1 MPRPRRLDVR
11 RCAVVVGAAVALAL
25 AITQPATGQP
35 APTPPAPTPTA
46 PTPPAPTPTAPTTP
60 APATPAG
67 TPAEQLARLATLD
80 AATLALSDEIS
91 AAQSELTVRR
101 SRLAAANSAAGQA
114 ASSSFAAQVTAGAAR
129 IKVDD
134 LVRASYSGART
145 SRLSALL
152 VSQSPQELLDRM
164 TVLDLVG
171 SDSARALAAATAAA
185 AAATDAD
192 TMARGAQRVAA
203 DAEAEAVRVQAAL
216 VQRRGELQ
224 AQTVEANALLAALTA
239 RAAADAAAAAKPTI
253 GAAALASSKQA
264 SAVRSSRASAT
275 RSSLFVAPVEGIVTS
290 PFGVRDGSMHRGV
303 DIANKIG
310 TPIVAIA
317 DGVVIDSGPAAGFGL
332 WVRIRHDDGTI
343 TVYGHND
350 RNTVTVGQQVSA
362 GEQIAAVGNRGE
374 STGPH
379 VHVEVLPPGG
389 QNVDPI
395 AWLRLRGVAI

>member
-1 MPRPRRLDVR
+1 MPRPRRIDVR

-25 AITQPATGQP
+25 ASTQPATGQ
-35 APTPPAPTPTA
+35 AVPTPPAPTPT
-46 PTPPAPTPTAPTTP
+46 

-67 TPAEQLARLATLD
+67 TPAEQLARLAALD
-80 AATLALSDEIS
+80 AATLALSDEIT
-91 AAQSELTVRR
+91 AAQSELTARR
-101 SRLAAANSAAGQA
+101 SRLAAANAAAGQA

-129 IKVDD
+129 IQVDD
-134 LVRASYSGART
+134 LIRASYSGART

-171 SDSARALAAATAAA
+171 GDSARALAAATAAA

-192 TMARGAQRVAA
+192 TVARGAQRVAA
-203 DAEAEAVRVQAAL
+203 DAEAETVRVQAAL

-239 RAAADAAAAAKPTI
+239 SAAADAAAATPTI
-253 GAAALASSKQA
+253 GAAALASSRQA
-264 SAVRSSRASAT
+264 SAVRSSRASAM

-290 PFGVRDGSMHRGV
+290 PFGARDGSMHRGV

-310 TPIVAIA
+310 TPIVSIA

>member
-1 MPRPRRLDVR
+1 MPRPRRIDVR

-25 AITQPATGQP
+25 ASTQPATGQP
-35 APTPPAPTPTA
+35 APPPPAPTPTA
-46 PTPPAPTPTAPTTP
+46 PATPAPTP
-60 APATPAG
+60 PAG
-67 TPAEQLARLATLD
+67 TPAEQLARLAALD
-80 AATLALSDEIS
+80 AATLALSDEIT
-91 AAQSELTVRR
+91 AAQSELTARR
-101 SRLAAANSAAGQA
+101 SRLAAANAAAGQA

-171 SDSARALAAATAAA
+171 GDSARALAAATAAA
-185 AAATDAD
+185 AAATDAE
-192 TMARGAQRVAA
+192 TIARGAQRVAA

-239 RAAADAAAAAKPTI
+239 SAAADAAAATPTI
-253 GAAALASSKQA
+253 GAAALASSRQA
-264 SAVRSSRASAT
+264 SAVRSSRASAM

-290 PFGVRDGSMHRGV
+290 PFGARDGSMHRGV

-310 TPIVAIA
+310 TPIVSIA

>member
-1 MPRPRRLDVR
+1 MPRPRRIDVR
-11 RCAVVVGAAVALAL
+11 RCAVVVGAAVALAR
-25 AITQPATGQP
+25 ASTQPATGQ
-35 APTPPAPTPTA
+35 AVPTPPAPTPT
-46 PTPPAPTPTAPTTP
+46 

-67 TPAEQLARLATLD
+67 TPAEQLARLAALD
-80 AATLALSDEIS
+80 AATLALSDEIT
-91 AAQSELTVRR
+91 AAQSELTARR
-101 SRLAAANSAAGQA
+101 SRLAAANAAAGQA

-171 SDSARALAAATAAA
+171 GDSARALAAATAAA
-185 AAATDAD
+185 AAATDAE
-192 TMARGAQRVAA
+192 TIARGAQRVAA

-239 RAAADAAAAAKPTI
+239 SAAADAAAATPTI
-253 GAAALASSKQA
+253 GAAALASSRQA
-264 SAVRSSRASAT
+264 SAVRSSRASAM

-290 PFGVRDGSMHRGV
+290 PFGARDGSMHRGV

-310 TPIVAIA
+310 TPIVSIA

-350 RNTVTVGQQVSA
+350 RNTVAVGQQVSA

>member
-1 MPRPRRLDVR
+1 M
-11 RCAVVVGAAVALAL
+11 
-25 AITQPATGQP
+25 
-35 APTPPAPTPTA
+35 
-46 PTPPAPTPTAPTTP
+46 
-60 APATPAG
+60 
-67 TPAEQLARLATLD
+67 
-80 AATLALSDEIS
+80 
-91 AAQSELTVRR
+91 
-101 SRLAAANSAAGQA
+101 N
-114 ASSSFAAQVTAGAAR
+114 AGAAR

-134 LVRASYSGART
+134 LIRASYSGART

-171 SDSARALAAATAAA
+171 GDSARALAAAA

-192 TMARGAQRVAA
+192 TMARGAQRDAA

-239 RAAADAAAAAKPTI
+239 SAAADAAAATPTI
-253 GAAALASSKQA
+253 GAAALASSRQA

-290 PFGVRDGSMHRGV
+290 PFGARDGSMHRGV

-310 TPIVAIA
+310 TPIVSIA